1 MSEDQVFSVFILGV
15 IVVGVI
21 NVVLCLESTALSDV
35 PVHIGTPRP
44 RATTTGQLEAC
55 SANDV
60 LYRRG

>member
-1 MSEDQVFSVFILGV
+1 MNEDQVFSVFISGV
-15 IVVGVI
+15 IVVVI

-35 PVHIGTPRP
+35 PVYIGTPRP